1 MTASFPLFP
10 GAHPE
15 RLRRI
20 FERTEIRRAPL
31 TGIIRGY
38 HTLPFSLIGPGD
50 TASEGDEPSADS
62 ASSQSSGTGSVLLT
76 GKISVSPRL
85 VIPVTPEAEH
95 FGDAFPEEEPF
106 MDRDLV
112 GRVFAF
118 SRWQTTMR
126 IVLPA
131 AVPGL
136 FSAVRQ
142 GVMQAW
148 LTVIFVELLAS
159 SEGLG
164 FFMAYSRSLGQIDLV
179 IVSMFVIG
187 ALGLGIDA
195 VLKLFE
201 SRLLGWR
208 RSAY

>member
-1 MTASFPLFP
+1 M
-10 GAHPE
+10 
-15 RLRRI
+15 
-20 FERTEIRRAPL
+20 
-31 TGIIRGY
+31 
-38 HTLPFSLIGPGD
+38 
-50 TASEGDEPSADS
+50 
-62 ASSQSSGTGSVLLT
+62 
-76 GKISVSPRL
+76 
-85 VIPVTPEAEH
+85 
-95 FGDAFPEEEPF
+95 
-106 MDRDLV
+106 
-112 GRVFAF
+112 FAF
-118 SRWQTTMR
+118 SRWQTITR

-201 SRLLGWR
+201 SHLLGWR